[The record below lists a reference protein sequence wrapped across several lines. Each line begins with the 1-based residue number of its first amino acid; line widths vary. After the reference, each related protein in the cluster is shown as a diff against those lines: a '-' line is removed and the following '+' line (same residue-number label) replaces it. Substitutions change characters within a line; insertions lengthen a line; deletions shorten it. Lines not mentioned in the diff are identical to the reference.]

1 MTTIAQTKGLSE
13 GGNLPL
19 TEDYPP
25 KVVPIRKSGLGT
37 GVLLAGGAIL
47 GCFALAL
54 WNRKALA
61 ELVRNRGHRKDPEQT
76 DSARDPEAIY

>member
-1 MTTIAQTKGLSE
+1 MKTPAQNKGLKDGE
-13 GGNLPL
+13 NLPL
-19 TEDYPP
+19 TEDSPP
-25 KVVPIRKSGLGT
+25 KVVPIRNSGLGT

-61 ELVRNRGHRKDPEQT
+61 ALVVNRGHRKDPEQAS
-76 DSARDPEAIY
+76 SASHDDAIY